1 MLERG
6 ITAGELPEQNVS
18 LTAAAI
24 VGACGEALVGPLSP
38 LGDARPGAEEVVRFA
53 AHVRAAGGRRRVAG
67 CRPRSGAVAVSSTT
81 RPTRSGLSATAR

>member
-6 ITAGELPEQNVS
+6 IEAGELPAQNVS

-38 LGDARPGAEEVVRFA
+38 LGDGRPGADEVVSSLRTFVRRAVGA
-53 AHVRAAGGRRRVAG
+53 ASDLPCSRA
-67 CRPRSGAVAVSSTT
+67 
-81 RPTRSGLSATAR
+81 GLP